1 MYSRRAMLG
10 MGTVVG
16 LATVAGCAA
25 PRAET
30 ASRLRD
36 IGVPEPG
43 DPVYRTWLPAPAGAA
58 DPDDVGSTAIRYVD
72 VDRALERG
80 DAVSAGLAGSLFE
93 FWAFGDWFGH
103 DLADLDGVLVIGAG
117 PLTVAYAGEVDTT
130 EAANGLEGSGYDP
143 LEPDGPAE
151 LFVRRDQP
159 RLVGVTSSGVVQT
172 ELADASDE
180 SIERGR
186 VRIESLVDAH
196 AGDRD
201 RRHESEP
208 AFDRLTERLGRGIRT
223 TVPLEPLEWLPEDAS
238 WGTTLDATDDGAVRR
253 ASVALPDDRE
263 MDDDGTDEFEDA
275 FATHLEDAW
284 GGEATVYADRSGLE
298 GVVPVTDDP
307 IGDISTAAPPRT
319 TLAFEYDED
328 EQTATVTNRA
338 GDALERSRLIITVDG
353 QTGEGVQFEDG
364 EFEPGD
370 RFNVRG
376 LPGDVVVGFQ
386 YELESGIQ
394 ANLGQFVGSG
404 SATVDP
410 DDDLEA

>member
-1 MYSRRAMLG
+1 MYSRRAMLR

-36 IGVPEPG
+36 VGVPAPG
-43 DPVYRTWLPAPAGAA
+43 DPVYRTWLPAPAGTE
-58 DPDDVGSTAIRYVD
+58 DPDDIGSAAIRYVD

-80 DAVSAGLAGSLFE
+80 DAVSTGLAGTLFE

-103 DLADLDGVLVIGAG
+103 ALADLEGLLVIGAG
-117 PLTVAYAGEVDTT
+117 PLTVAYVGEIDAA
-130 EAANGLEGSGYDP
+130 EAENGLEASGYDP
-143 LEPDGPAE
+143 LETDGPAE

-159 RLVGVTSSGVVQT
+159 RLVGVTASGVVQT

-196 AGDRD
+196 AGERD
-201 RRHESEP
+201 RRHETEP
-208 AFDRLTERLGRGIRT
+208 AFERLTDRLGRGIRT
-223 TVPLEPLEWLPEDAS
+223 TAPLERLEWIPEDAT

-253 ASVALPDDRE
+253 ASVALPDDR
-263 MDDDGTDEFEDA
+263 GTDDEAADELEDA
-275 FATHLEDAW
+275 FTSHLEDAW
-284 GGEATVYADRSGLE
+284 GDEATVYADRSGLE
-298 GVVPVTDDP
+298 GVVHLADEP
-307 IGDISTAAPPRT
+307 IGDVTTAVPPRT

-338 GDALERSRLIITVDG
+338 GDALERSRLVITVDG
-353 QTGEGVQFEDG
+353 QTGEGLQFADG
-364 EFEPGD
+364 RFESGD

-376 LPGDVVVGFQ
+376 LPGDVIVGFQ
-386 YELESGIQ
+386 YELESGLQ

-404 SATVDP
+404 SLTADP